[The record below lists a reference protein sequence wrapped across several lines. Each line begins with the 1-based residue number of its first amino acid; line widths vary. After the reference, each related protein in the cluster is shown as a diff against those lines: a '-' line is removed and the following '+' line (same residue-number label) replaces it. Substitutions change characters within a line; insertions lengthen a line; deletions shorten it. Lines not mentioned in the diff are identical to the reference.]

1 MNTYV
6 IIRKQ
11 GWTSTEELRQAA
23 ERSSATEEQ
32 MPDDIRWIPSYVLN
46 EPDRTVGTLCGYQA
60 SSPDAIRRH
69 AQRADLPVTEI
80 IPSEA

>member
-1 MNTYV
+1 VNTYV

-32 MPDDIRWIPSYVLN
+32 MPDDIRWIPNLR
-46 EPDRTVGTLCGYQA
+46 P
-60 SSPDAIRRH
+60 
-69 AQRADLPVTEI
+69 
-80 IPSEA
+80 